1 MRVFVFFS
9 FCVLFSLLSYYVSL
23 RSELRIVMSATIS
36 AYTQCSIRLYLQLF
50 VWGIMSYLR
59 YLCLRKVVCDTYCIV
74 FLFSLSSSCVPNVA
88 SFSGLSISDY
98 TSVFSNV
105 YLSCVP
111 NVATVSLDCPF
122 LIALLCSLTFI
133 YLVYQMLPVSLDC
146 PFLITLRY
154 SLTFIYSFSGLSIS
168 DYPSVFSNVYH
179 VASFSR
185 LSISDYP
192 SVFSNVYLQFLWI
205 VHFWLP
211 FGIL

>member
-36 AYTQCSIRLYLQLF
+36 AYTQCSIRLYLQFF
-50 VWGIMSYLR
+50 VGGIMSYLR

-74 FLFSLSSSCVPNVA
+74 FLLSLSS
-88 SFSGLSISDY
+88 
-98 TSVFSNV
+98 
-105 YLSCVP
+105 SCVP

-122 LIALLCSLTFI
+122 LITLRCSLTFI

-146 PFLITLRY
+146 PFLITRRY

-168 DYPSVFSNVYH
+168 YYPSVFSNVYH

-185 LSISDYP
+185 LFISDYP
-192 SVFSNVYLQFLWI
+192 SVFSNVYLFHVQWFM
-205 VHFWLP
+205 HP
-211 FGIL
+211 FVLHQ